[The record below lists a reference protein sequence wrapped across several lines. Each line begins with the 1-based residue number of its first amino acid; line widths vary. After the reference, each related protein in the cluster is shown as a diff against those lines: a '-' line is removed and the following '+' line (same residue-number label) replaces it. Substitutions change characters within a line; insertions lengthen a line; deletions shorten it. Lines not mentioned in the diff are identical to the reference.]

1 MSRSLLKKLGIL
13 LLSLLALWLGSR
25 YLLPIALPFL
35 MATLLALL
43 AEPMVRTL
51 RNRLHLPGWAASGIG
66 VSVALSVGVLLLA
79 GLLAFLLQQLGRLA
93 GILPD
98 LEETALQ
105 GMDSLELFLLD
116 MAEKTPKGVRTIL
129 THSVEDLF
137 SDGTDLVDRASSGV
151 LQLASGVMTQLPDSA
166 LSIGTWLIAS
176 YLISSRLS
184 KIRQWLRSALP
195 PQWATTWKPALLRV
209 RHSLGGWLLAQL
221 KLAGVTFLL
230 LCVGFLLLG
239 IPYAPLWAALIS
251 LLDALPVLGTG
262 IFLVPWSL
270 VSFLQGQPLLAAGL
284 LGLYGGASALRSILE
299 PKFIGKHLGLDP
311 LVTLVAMYT
320 GYRLWG
326 LLGMILAPLLSVAVT
341 QLFTARQNP
350 ES

>member
-13 LLSLLALWLGSR
+13 LLSVFALWLGSR

-35 MATLLALL
+35 LAALLALA
-43 AEPMVRTL
+43 AEPLTRIL
-51 RNRLHLPGWAASGIG
+51 RSRLHLTGWLASG
-66 VSVALSVGVLLLA
+66 VAVTVTLLFGILLLA
-79 GLLAFLLQQLGRLA
+79 GLLAFLLQQAGRLV
-93 GILPD
+93 GVLPD
-98 LEETALQ
+98 LEQTALQ

-116 MAEKTPKGVRTIL
+116 MADKTPKGIRTVL

-137 SDGTDLVDRASSGV
+137 SDGNDLVDRVSSGV
-151 LQLASGVMTQLPDSA
+151 VRFASGVVTQLPDSM
-166 LSIGTWLIAS
+166 LGVGTWLIAS

-184 KIRQWLRSALP
+184 RIRQWLRSMLP
-195 PQWATTWKPALLRV
+195 SQWSSSWKPALLRL

-230 LCVGFLLLG
+230 LGAGFLLLR

-270 VSFLQGQPLLAAGL
+270 VSFLQGEPLLAAGL

-299 PKFIGKHLGLDP
+299 PKFIGKQLGLDP
-311 LVTLVAMYT
+311 LVTLAAMYT
-320 GYRLWG
+320 GYRIWG

-341 QLFTARQNP
+341 QLFVPPLQADP
-350 ES
+350 

>member
-1 MSRSLLKKLGIL
+1 MTRSLLKKLGIL
-13 LLSLLALWLGSR
+13 LLSLVFLWLGSR

-35 MATLLALL
+35 LASLLALL
-43 AEPMVRTL
+43 AEPLVRAL
-51 RNRLHLPGWAASGIG
+51 RDRLHLPGWAASGAG
-66 VSVALSVGVLLLA
+66 VSMVLLVGTLLLA
-79 GLLAFLLQQLGRLA
+79 GLLTFLLQQLGRLA
-93 GILPD
+93 NVLPD

-105 GMDSLELFLLD
+105 GMESLEVFLLD
-116 MAEKTPKGVRTIL
+116 MANKTPKGIRTVL

-151 LQLASGVMTQLPDSA
+151 LQLASGVVTQLPDSA

-184 KIRQWLRSALP
+184 RIRQWLRSALP
-195 PQWATTWKPALLRV
+195 PQWESRWKPALLRI
-209 RHSLGGWLLAQL
+209 RHSLGGWLLAQI

-262 IFLVPWSL
+262 IFLVPWS
-270 VSFLQGQPLLAAGL
+270 VISFLQGQPLLAAGL
-284 LGLYGGASALRSILE
+284 LGLYGGTSALRSILE
-299 PKFIGKHLGLDP
+299 PKFVGKQLGLDP
-311 LVTLVAMYT
+311 LLTLAAMYT

-326 LLGMILAPLLSVAVT
+326 LLGMILTPLLSVTVA
-341 QLFTARQNP
+341 QLFASQPKTDP
-350 ES
+350 

>member
-1 MSRSLLKKLGIL
+1 MSHPLLKKLGIL

-35 MATLLALL
+35 LAALLALIS
-43 AEPMVRTL
+43 EPLVRVLKSRL
-51 RNRLHLPGWAASGIG
+51 RLPDWAASG
-66 VSVALSVGVLLLA
+66 VGVTVTLLTATLILA
-79 GLLAFLLQQLGRLA
+79 ALLAFLLQQAGKLA
-93 GILPD
+93 NVLPD

-116 MAEKTPKGVRTIL
+116 MADRTPKGIRPIL

-137 SDGTDLVDRASSGV
+137 SDGNALVDRVSSGV
-151 LQLASGVMTQLPDSA
+151 IRLASGVVTQLPDSM
-166 LSIGTWLIAS
+166 LGIGTWLIAC
-176 YLISSRLS
+176 YLISNRLS
-184 KIRQWLRSALP
+184 RIRQWLRTALP
-195 PQWATTWKPALLRV
+195 PQWTSSWKPALLRL

-230 LCVGFLLLG
+230 LCAGFLLLR
-239 IPYAPLWAALIS
+239 ISYAPLWAALIS

-270 VSFLQGQPLLAAGL
+270 VCLLQGQPLLAAGL

-299 PKFIGKHLGLDP
+299 PKFIGKQLGLDP
-311 LVTLVAMYT
+311 LVTLAAMYT

-341 QLFTARQNP
+341 QLFAARQKP
-350 ES
+350 EP